1 MRVIKQCLLRL
12 VIISYLKSTIKYG
25 EKNSNLLNIE
35 FDSETFYGDGDKYIK
50 TKIKMYGDRLN
61 TNFQGKE
68 VPKKKAS
75 YKYLSLITLLLE

>member
-68 VPKKKAS
+68 VPKEKAS